1 MQRGTI
7 QRARENIPR
16 ILRSPAAPFS
26 VDTLST
32 WRPEPSLG
40 ASVTEPEAIGR
51 RTLGIRLKK
60 DRSGPGAV
68 PIRAADAVDRISR
81 ALRCKRGFSQRA
93 ARD

>member
-16 ILRSPAAPFS
+16 ILRSPAARFS
-26 VDTLST
+26 VDTLSA
-32 WRPEPSLG
+32 WRPEPALG
-40 ASVTEPEAIGR
+40 ASITEPEAIGR

-60 DRSGPGAV
+60 DRSGRGAA
-68 PIRAADAVDRISR
+68 PIRAADAADRVSR
-81 ALRCKRGFSQRA
+81 ALRWKRGFIQRA